1 MYQCLLACG
10 STDPQGHGCYASRV
24 TEAQRRGDASGEPHQ
39 LSREDGPGQQRG
51 TPDEGI
57 IDLLGLLAYAELDA
71 YFRLT
76 EDAALAPSLADKA
89 ALAGMATAEFGHFRL
104 LCDQLS
110 ALGAQPEQAMLP
122 FAPAL
127 DAFHARTAPADW
139 LEGLV
144 KAYVGDGI
152 AADFYRAVAELVNPQ
167 TRDLV
172 LRVLADTGHAE
183 FVIARVRAAI
193 ATDPHLAG
201 RLALWARRLVGEAL
215 AQAYRV
221 VADRRSLAGLLA
233 GARTPATGGT
243 EAAPAAPRRRPTL
256 HPVSS
261 VTSGASWPISPTR
274 TPRGC
279 RHSAWPAYRGP
290 LARPGDQGQWY
301 QAQCGRAQAARP
313 GPARPGPVRP
323 WHASVAGETDP
334 ALLDVSQLDVG
345 DLAGRHQ
352 EFAALVVGQHEQ
364 PAVLGGHRLGQGL
377 LQFPGRDVGLHDEFT
392 RDGLDPDLDFHGAP
406 ELGLLGG
413 QRRRAVA
420 GEGQMVR
427 GQPLMPRQ
435 ASRAMSCSAASLG
448 MARSVPSQY
457 VALIWAIPT
466 RPMPSR

>member
-1 MYQCLLACG
+1 MCPGLRVNRPAGPRLLRFAG
-10 STDPQGHGCYASRV
+10 DRSTA
-24 TEAQRRGDASGEPHQ
+24 ARRCVPRARR
-39 LSREDGPGQQRG
+39 LSREVEPGQQRG

-89 ALAGMATAEFGHFRL
+89 ALAGMAAAEFGHFRL

-233 GARTPATGGT
+233 GARTPPTGAT
-243 EAAPAAPRRRPTL
+243 EAGPAVPAEAAHAPPGQLGDIGRLLAHHHRR
-256 HPVSS
+256 
-261 VTSGASWPISPTR
+261 
-274 TPRGC
+274 
-279 RHSAWPAYRGP
+279 
-290 LARPGDQGQWY
+290 ARPEDVVT
-301 QAQCGRAQAARP
+301 RP
-313 GPARPGPVRP
+313 GELIRARRLPGRELIRAPPAG
-323 WHASVAGETDP
+323 HGSVAGETDP

-364 PAVLGGHRLGQGL
+364 PAVLGGHGLGQGP
-377 LQFPGRDVGLHDEFT
+377 LQFPGRDVGLHDDFT

-406 ELGLLGG
+406 ELGL
-413 QRRRAVA
+413 
-420 GEGQMVR
+420 
-427 GQPLMPRQ
+427 
-435 ASRAMSCSAASLG
+435 
-448 MARSVPSQY
+448 
-457 VALIWAIPT
+457 
-466 RPMPSR
+466 